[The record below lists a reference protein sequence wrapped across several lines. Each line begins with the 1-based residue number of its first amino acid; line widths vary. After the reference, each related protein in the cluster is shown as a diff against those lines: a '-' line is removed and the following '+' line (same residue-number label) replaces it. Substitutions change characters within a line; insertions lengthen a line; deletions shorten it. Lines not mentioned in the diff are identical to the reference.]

1 MKPLAIVTPWFGKDL
16 KGGAE
21 QQAWQVAARLADRG
35 HAVEVLTTCCRSF
48 QDDWAVNHLKP
59 GLTKEQGIKIRR
71 FHVDR
76 RNRDAF
82 DRSNSLMLGLTPSKL
97 KPGVSPVGIED
108 AKIFCSENIN
118 STQLIKYLKK
128 NHEQYQAFF
137 FIPYLYGPILR
148 GLSVVANHAFLQPC
162 LHDEVYAYLPQV
174 ADIFHNAKGLL
185 FISEGEYQLARKLYG
200 PGITTKSVVVGA
212 GIESGRYYDDTLNQ
226 IGNLLVKR
234 DKFILCLGRRDSTKN
249 TDLLVRAYIAFKKKC
264 PESVLK
270 LVLAGP
276 GDISFNDSIQGLID
290 LELVAENE
298 KEALLAN
305 CLALFQPSRN
315 ESYSRVIMEAWF
327 YGRPVAVH
335 QKCLATAIA
344 TENAKGGWLA
354 NTEPEWT
361 ELFVKIDQLP
371 REQLNQYGV
380 SGQVYVKESA
390 VWDKVIER
398 YEDIL
403 GLSKEAIVTPKI
415 ELQKLKEIHQIL
427 PNLSYGDAISNHTL
441 AIRDHL
447 LSGGYKSDIFVR
459 YLDEKVAH
467 EAKVFNP
474 KYISSQA
481 GLIYHHSIGSEITD
495 YVVSHQGPK
504 CLIYHNITPPAFF
517 QPYRPEFAKILE
529 EGLADLGK
537 LAQYFPLCVGD
548 STFNANELLA
558 SGFSNPGVLPISV
571 DSKKWDMIADNE
583 LMQKL
588 QDGKSNLLF
597 VGRLAP
603 NKRQEHLLEA
613 FAHYLIM
620 DKKARLILVGY
631 GDTNDP
637 YYLHLMNTIKRLRL
651 TKYVIIA
658 GQSNDA
664 QLLAFYRTAHLF
676 WSMSEHEGFCV
687 PLIES
692 MWFDIP
698 ILAYKSSAIPET
710 LDKAGIM
717 FTSKENPIQ
726 VAALAKIIVKDEILR
741 SKVISAQRQRRND
754 FLPDLVYGKL
764 NELVLKMQEMWL

>member
-21 QQAWQVAARLADRG
+21 QQAWQIAARLADRG
-35 HAVEVLTTCCRSF
+35 HEVEVLTTCCRSF
-48 QDDWAVNHLKP
+48 QDNWAVNYFKP
-59 GLTKEQGIKIRR
+59 GLTKDQGMKIRR
-71 FHVDR
+71 FQVDR

-82 DRSNSLMLGLTPSKL
+82 DQSNSLMLGLEPSKL
-97 KPGVSPVGIED
+97 KPGVSPVSIEG
-108 AKIFCSENIN
+108 AELFCSGNIN

-128 NHEQYQAFF
+128 NHDQYQSFF

-174 ADIFHNAKGLL
+174 ANIFHDAKGLL
-185 FISEGEYQLARKLYG
+185 FISEGEYQLAIKLYG
-200 PGITTKSVVVGA
+200 PGIIAKSTVVGA
-212 GIESGRYYDDTLNQ
+212 GIESGQCYDDTLDTVA
-226 IGNLLVKR
+226 NLSVKNEQ
-234 DKFILCLGRRDSTKN
+234 FILCLGRRDSTKN
-249 TDLLVRAYIAFKKKC
+249 TDLLVRAYVAFKKKH

-276 GDISFNDSIQGLID
+276 GDISFDDSAQGLID
-290 LELVAENE
+290 LGLVTEIE

-354 NTEPEWT
+354 GTEIEWT
-361 ELFVKIDQLP
+361 ELFIKIDQLP
-371 REQLNQYGV
+371 KEQLTQYG
-380 SGQVYVKESA
+380 SNGQAYMKESA
-390 VWDKVIER
+390 AWDKVIER
-398 YEDIL
+398 YEHVL
-403 GLSKEAIVTPKI
+403 GLSKETVTSVPKVK
-415 ELQKLKEIHQIL
+415 LQRLKEIHQIL

-441 AIRDHL
+441 SIRDCL
-447 LSGGYKSDIFVR
+447 RSYGYKSDIFVR

-481 GLIYHHSIGSEITD
+481 GLIYHHSIGSEVTD
-495 YVVSHQGPK
+495 YVVKHQGPK

-529 EGLADLGK
+529 EGLTDLGK

-548 STFNANELLA
+548 STFNADELLA
-558 SGFSNPGVLPISV
+558 SGFANPGVLPIAI
-571 DSKKWDMIADNE
+571 DCKKWDMPADSE

-603 NKRQEHLLEA
+603 NKRQEDLLES
-613 FAHYLIM
+613 FAHYLMM
-620 DKKARLILVGY
+620 DQKARLILVGY

-637 YYLHLMNTIKRLRL
+637 YYLHVMSTINRLRL
-651 TKYVIIA
+651 TKHVIVA
-658 GQSNDA
+658 GQSTDA

-698 ILAYKSSAIPET
+698 ILAFKSSAVPET
-710 LDKAGIM
+710 LGKAGMM
-717 FTSKENPIQ
+717 FTSKDNLIQ

-741 SKVISAQRQRRND
+741 SKIISAQRQRRND
-754 FLPDLVYGKL
+754 FLPDLVYVKL
-764 NELVLKMQEMWL
+764 NKLVSKMQGR